1 MGHSPALAMRTE
13 SWDRDEDADVYSEDE
28 DYDPEVDEVE
38 SFDDHVDDVF
48 AAHEAEHRGNAN
60 SKKKDTDFWE
70 VDVIENG
77 VIKRMDL
84 TIKEAL
90 ALPPGRKIVLHL
102 NKEMQQVGQS
112 AGLLSGFLGS
122 LGADFQQLPICGES
136 WRTMNKAIKEHV
148 FDQFKRVFHYED
160 DEGGRIKLRIIQRI
174 GRNWKNTRN
183 NLFHK
188 FYDSRRTF
196 EQNVNHKPSGI
207 DANHWKWFLEYRL
220 KDSTKEKCRK
230 NAANRAKQRYIHTGG
245 SKTLARKRHEEEQ
258 RQGRPIGRG
267 EIWTMTHK
275 KQDGTYINEDAR
287 LVGEAIE
294 HIESQDVSSK
304 ELSQNDSLSQV
315 LGKEHPGR
323 VRGMGFGPCPTQCFR
338 YIPQQSAS
346 SVQVEDYQKEIA
358 ELKAEAAILK
368 AERAEDKAKSQTME
382 NLLRYLI
389 QQQGGNLPPDVAANL
404 EALGGAPT
412 VSRAT

>member
-1 MGHSPALAMRTE
+1 
-13 SWDRDEDADVYSEDE
+13 
-28 DYDPEVDEVE
+28 
-38 SFDDHVDDVF
+38 
-48 AAHEAEHRGNAN
+48 
-60 SKKKDTDFWE
+60 
-70 VDVIENG
+70 
-77 VIKRMDL
+77 MDL
-84 TIKEAL
+84 TVKEAL
-90 ALPPGRKIVLHL
+90 ALPPGRKIVLHR

-122 LGADFQQLPICGES
+122 LGADFQQLPICEES

-160 DEGGRIKLRIIQRI
+160 DERGKIKQRIIQRI

-196 EQNVNHKPSGI
+196 EQNANHKPSGI

-230 NAANRAKQRYIHTGG
+230 NAANHAKQRYTHTGG
-245 SKTLARKRHEEEQ
+245 SKILARKRHEEEQ

-267 EIWTMTHK
+267 EIWTMSHK

-294 HIESQDVSSK
+294 HIESQDASSK
-304 ELSQNDSLSQV
+304 ELSQNDSLAQV

-346 SVQVEDYQKEIA
+346 NVQVEEYQKEIA

-368 AERAEDKAKSQTME
+368 AEAAEKKAKSQTME

-389 QQQGGNLPPDVAANL
+389 QQQGGNLPPDIAADL
-404 EALGGAPT
+404 EALGSTPT